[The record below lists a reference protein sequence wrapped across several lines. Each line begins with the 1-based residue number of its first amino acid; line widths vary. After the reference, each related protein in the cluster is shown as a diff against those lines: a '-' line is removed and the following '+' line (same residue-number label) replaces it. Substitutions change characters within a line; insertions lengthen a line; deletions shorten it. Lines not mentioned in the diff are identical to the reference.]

1 MAAAEPRF
9 RARSAPTDGA
19 TTPRA
24 RAGQAAS
31 DYRATEHDLTIGAQG
46 PSGVEVLTPTDINP
60 ADASRGSKP
69 GRSVKRYRITV
80 QHLALGMFVVE
91 LDRPWTD
98 TPFVMQGFQIKA
110 PEAVQTLALYC
121 QYVYVDLELSRNG
134 MAATIRAAEAAS
146 RPVIKLPLRSQSLR
160 DAPGLAGLEQALHE
174 NRAIR
179 SRPHDSRATLEVKR
193 STSKRFATVFGMPP
207 DQAPGAEGKSWLGEA
222 VDFVARIMVPTKNT
236 KRHKSARNAS
246 SGDQLAEIRKL
257 LPPSVELEPY
267 PEVGDVKEELP
278 RASLT
283 FQESEATINAL
294 INDIRNG
301 REVKVQ
307 NVGQVV
313 ENIVDS
319 MISNPD
325 AMMWVAKLRDE
336 DLYTYNHGVKVA
348 LYMVALGRHLGL
360 PRSELSHL
368 GMIGMLA
375 DVGKTK
381 LPRALLDKPGVFS
394 PEEFEKIKNHVE
406 FGLEVLTAN
415 GDLPEEVRA
424 GIAQHHERL
433 DGSGYPHGLEGE
445 QIGIYGRIAGLSDCF
460 AALVSTRPYAN
471 PSPPQKA
478 LMNLYQW
485 SGVSFHEPLVE
496 QFVQAIGIFPVGST
510 VELSSGEVAVVLA
523 HNRVRR
529 LEPKVLVLTSADKT
543 ALAKPFTRNL
553 LEHTYDREGRTLRIV
568 RGLPTGAFGL
578 KTRDYYGL
586 ELERENKLF

>member
-1 MAAAEPRF
+1 MAAAEPKF
-9 RARSAPTDGA
+9 RTRYTPGAGASPARKGRHPSG
-19 TTPRA
+19 
-24 RAGQAAS
+24 
-31 DYRATEHDLTIGAQG
+31 YRATEHEFTIGAG
-46 PSGVEVLTPTDINP
+46 AAGSEVPGRADINR
-60 ADASRGSKP
+60 AYASPGSETAQ
-69 GRSVKRYRITV
+69 GVKRYRIAV
-80 QHLALGMFVVE
+80 PHLAIGMFVVE
-91 LDRPWTD
+91 LDRPWID
-98 TPFVMQGFQIKA
+98 TPFALQSFQIKT
-110 PEAVQTLALYC
+110 PLEIQTLALYC
-121 QYVYVDLELSRNG
+121 KYVYVDLELSRNG
-134 MAATIRAAEAAS
+134 MAAAIRAAEAAS
-146 RPVIKLPLRSQSLR
+146 RQVINLPLRSQSLR
-160 DAPGLAGLEQALHE
+160 QAPGRAGLEQALHE

-179 SRPHDSRATLEVKR
+179 VRPHDSRATLEVKR
-193 STSKRFATVFGMPP
+193 ATSRRFAHAFGLPP
-207 DQAPGAEGKSWLGEA
+207 EDVLVLAEKSWLGSA
-222 VDFVARIMVPTKNT
+222 VDFVARILRPI
-236 KRHKSARNAS
+236 KSARLDKSARKDA
-246 SGDQLAEIRKL
+246 SGDELAAIRKL

-278 RASLT
+278 RASIT

-301 REVKVQ
+301 REVRVQ
-307 NVGQVV
+307 DVGQVV

-381 LPRALLDKPGVFS
+381 LPRELLDKPGVFS
-394 PEEFEKIKNHVE
+394 PEEFEKIKKHVE
-406 FGLEVLTAN
+406 FGLEVLTAR
-415 GDLPEEVRA
+415 GELPEEVRA

-433 DGSGYPHGLEGE
+433 DGSGYPAGLAGD
-445 QIGIYGRIAGLSDCF
+445 QIGIYGRIAGLADCF
-460 AALVSTRPYAN
+460 AAIISTRPYAN

-478 LMNLYQW
+478 LMNLYEW
-485 SGVSFHEPLVE
+485 SGTSFHEPLVE

-510 VELSSGEVAVVLA
+510 VELSNGEVAVVLA

-529 LEPKVLVLTSADKT
+529 LEPKVLVLTDRDKI
-543 ALAKPFTRNL
+543 ALTKPFTRNL
-553 LEHTYDREGRTLRIV
+553 LVRRKEQEGRPLRIV

>member
-9 RARSAPTDGA
+9 RTRSAPGA
-19 TTPRA
+19 GAGASPA
-24 RAGQAAS
+24 RKGRHAAG
-31 DYRATEHDLTIGAQG
+31 YRATEHEFTIGAG
-46 PSGVEVLTPTDINP
+46 ASGSEALGRADINR
-60 ADASRGSKP
+60 AYASPGSEMT
-69 GRSVKRYRITV
+69 GGVKRYRIAV
-80 QHLALGMFVVE
+80 QHLAIGMFVVE

-98 TPFVMQGFQIKA
+98 TPFALQGFQIET
-110 PEAVQTLALYC
+110 PLEIQTLALYC
-121 QYVYVDLELSRNG
+121 KYVYVDLELSSNG
-134 MAATIRAAEAAS
+134 MAAAIRAAEAAS
-146 RPVIKLPLRSQSLR
+146 RPVINLPLRSQSLR
-160 DAPGLAGLEQALHE
+160 QAPGRAGLEQALHE
-174 NRAIR
+174 SRAIR
-179 SRPHDSRATLEVKR
+179 ARPHDSRATLEVKR
-193 STSKRFATVFGMPP
+193 ATSRRFASAFGLPP
-207 DQAPGAEGKSWLGEA
+207 EDVLVLAEKSWLGSA
-222 VDFVARIMVPTKNT
+222 VDFVARILRPIMGAGLD
-236 KRHKSARNAS
+236 KSAPKDAA
-246 SGDQLAEIRKL
+246 GDELAAIRRL

-278 RASLT
+278 RASIT

-301 REVKVQ
+301 REVRVQ
-307 NVGQVV
+307 DVGQVV

-336 DLYTYNHGVKVA
+336 DLYAYNHGVKVA

-381 LPRALLDKPGVFS
+381 LPRELLDKPGIFS
-394 PEEFEKIKNHVE
+394 PEEFEKIKKHVE
-406 FGLEVLTAN
+406 FGLEVLTAR
-415 GDLPEEVRA
+415 GELPEEVLA

-433 DGSGYPHGLEGE
+433 DGSGYPAGLAGD
-445 QIGIYGRIAGLSDCF
+445 QIGIYGRIAGLADCF
-460 AALVSTRPYAN
+460 AAIISTRPYAN

-478 LMNLYQW
+478 LMNLYEW
-485 SGVSFHEPLVE
+485 SGTSFHEPLVE

-510 VELSSGEVAVVLA
+510 VELSNGEVAVVLA

-529 LEPKVLVLTSADKT
+529 LEPKVLVLTDRDKI
-543 ALAKPFTRNL
+543 ALTKPFTRNL
-553 LEHTYDREGRTLRIV
+553 LLRPKEQEGRPLRIV

>member
-1 MAAAEPRF
+1 MAN
-9 RARSAPTDGA
+9 G
-19 TTPRA
+19 
-24 RAGQAAS
+24 
-31 DYRATEHDLTIGAQG
+31 
-46 PSGVEVLTPTDINP
+46 
-60 ADASRGSKP
+60 
-69 GRSVKRYRITV
+69 VKRYRVAV
-80 QHLALGMFVVE
+80 QHLAIGMFVVE

-98 TPFVMQGFQIKA
+98 TPFAMQSFQINT
-110 PEAVQTLALYC
+110 PEEVQTLADYC
-121 QYVYVDLELSRNG
+121 KYVYVDLELSRND
-134 MAATIRAAEAAS
+134 MAAAIRAAEAAS
-146 RPVIKLPLRSQSLR
+146 RAVINLPLRSQSLR
-160 DAPGLAGLEQALHE
+160 HAPGLAGLEQALHE

-179 SRPHDSRATLEVKR
+179 ARPHDSRATLEVR
-193 STSKRFATVFGMPP
+193 RATGKRFATAFGLPP
-207 DQAPGAEGKSWLGEA
+207 EDVLELAEKSWLGAA
-222 VDFVARIMVPTKNT
+222 VNLVARILGPAKNSKPDRYT
-236 KRHKSARNAS
+236 RKHKS
-246 SGDQLAEIRKL
+246 GDELAEIRKL

-307 NVGQVV
+307 DVGQVV

-336 DLYTYNHGVKVA
+336 DIYTYNHGVKVA

-381 LPRALLDKPGVFS
+381 LPRELLDKPGVLS
-394 PEEFEKIKNHVE
+394 PEEFEKIKKHVE

-424 GIAQHHERL
+424 GIGQHHERL
-433 DGSGYPHGLEGE
+433 DGSGYPNGLQGD
-445 QIGIYGRIAGLSDCF
+445 QIGIYGRIAGLADCF
-460 AALVSTRPYAN
+460 AAIISTRPYAN

-478 LMNLYQW
+478 LMKLYEW
-485 SGVSFHEPLVE
+485 SGTSFHEPLVE
-496 QFVQAIGIFPVGST
+496 QFVQAVGIFPVGST
-510 VELSSGEVAVVLA
+510 VELSNGELAVVLA

-529 LEPKVLVLTSADKT
+529 LEPKVLVLTDRDKT
-543 ALAKPFTRNL
+543 ALTKPFTRNL
-553 LEHTYDREGRTLRIV
+553 LSRPKDKEGRPLRIV